1 MQQFFSPRARKWTI
15 LLGLFGVGLFGI
27 VLFTAAPARTQS
39 SVPRPDHIVIVME
52 ENHSYSEIIGS
63 SAAPYINSLA
73 QQGASF
79 TNSHAVTHPS
89 EPNYLAFFSGSAQ
102 GVTDDNCGY
111 SFGGPDLGSELI
123 AAGLAFG
130 G

>member
-39 SVPRPDHIVIVME
+39 SVPRPDHVVVVME

-63 SAAPYINSLA
+63 SAAPYINGLA
-73 QQGASF
+73 SQGALF
-79 TNSHAVTHPS
+79 TDSYGVEHPS
-89 EPNYLAFFSGSAQ
+89 QPNYLDLFSGSNQ
-102 GVTDDNCGY
+102 GITDDSCPHTFSAPN
-111 SFGGPDLGSELI
+111 LGSELI
-123 AAGLAFG
+123 
-130 G
+130 